1 MKTIQN
7 IASGIF
13 IGAVSV
19 LSLISILGVW
29 DVFNKEVISKSFAT
43 LGILAVVAVVV
54 MVAGR
59 FVGGG
64 EAVDPLNPPVPA
76 VPNPTFRI
84 VRIATLGALIVS
96 AVLLAFLGVCSIW
109 EIITDKAILY
119 KSLSSLAVIAF
130 SSFVIVL
137 TCLEREN
144 SPLLKRGG
152 RLSPGVII
160 LCVILFMWMMMA
172 MFSGF

>member
-7 IASGIF
+7 VASGIF
-13 IGAVSV
+13 IGAVSI

-29 DVFNKEVISKSFAT
+29 DIFNKDVISKSFAT
-43 LGILAVVAVVV
+43 LGILAAVAVVV
-54 MVAGR
+54 MVAGK

-64 EAVDPLNPPVPA
+64 EAVDPSVPNVPA
-76 VPNPTFRI
+76 LPNPAFRI
-84 VRIATLGALIVS
+84 IRIATLGALIVS

-119 KSLSSLAVIAF
+119 KSLSSLAIIAF

-137 TCLEREN
+137 SCLERED

-152 RLSPGVII
+152 RLSPGLILVLII
-160 LCVILFMWMMMA
+160 IFVWMLA
-172 MFSGF
+172 ALL